1 MKVSLVATVKDAGP
15 HIEEFL
21 NSMRAQTRAPDEVIV
36 VDGGSTDGTFETLQ
50 QATDVTALSDPGA
63 NIARG
68 RNVAIRA
75 AAHDVVAVT
84 DADCVLAPDWL
95 QRIVEPIEAGADVSA
110 GFYRPLGASLL
121 QACAAAVSLP
131 EPDEL

>member
-21 NSMRAQTRAPDEVIV
+21 DSVRAQTRSPDEVIV
-36 VDGGSTDGTFETLQ
+36 VDGGSTDGTFEKLRR
-50 QATDVTALSDPGA
+50 AADITALSDPGA

-95 QRIVEPIEAGADVSA
+95 EPILW
-110 GFYRPLGASLL
+110 PT
-121 QACAAAVSLP
+121 QAAHTRS
-131 EPDEL
+131 